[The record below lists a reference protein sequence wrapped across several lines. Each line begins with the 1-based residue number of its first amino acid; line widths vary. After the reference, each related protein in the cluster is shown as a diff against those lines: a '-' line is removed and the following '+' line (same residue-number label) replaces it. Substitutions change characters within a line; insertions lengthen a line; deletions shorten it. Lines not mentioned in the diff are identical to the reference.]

1 MSNNVGIISR
11 AGAAVKRVFGDNR
24 NQILRRTLAYFALF
38 LVLMGIAGFL
48 GSASGIVPIK
58 ASSGHWA
65 ITRWILQFSKERSV
79 ATHTLGM
86 KTPPLDAPGM
96 VLSGAGAYESNCR
109 GCHGS
114 PALQSP
120 RIAQAMTPRPPY
132 LPHTIPNWDSTELF
146 YIVKHGIK
154 FTGMPAWAA
163 QSRDDEVWSM
173 VAFLRK
179 FPELDAESYRRLV
192 FGEAPATAQVL
203 PGTMPRAIVDNC
215 ARCHGLDGLGRDAGV
230 FPKLARQNFEYLY
243 SSLLAYH
250 RGERHSGVM
259 GPIGTAL
266 TDQEIVEISRYYA
279 DLPTP
284 ASLPSPDTS
293 SAIERGAVIAREGI
307 PAQRVPP
314 CAECH
319 GPAEAPRNPAYPK
332 LEGQYADYLKLQ
344 LDLFKEG
351 ARGGSAYSHLMTR
364 VASSLTPEQMNDAAL
379 YYSSL
384 TNPVNPVKGF

>member
-1 MSNNVGIISR
+1 MSHKAGLIKR
-11 AGAAVKRVFGDNR
+11 AGAAVRRVFGDDR
-24 NQILRRTLAYFALF
+24 KQILRRAIAYLALF
-38 LVLMGIAGFL
+38 LILMGIAGL
-48 GSASGIVPIK
+48 LMSASGIVPIK

-65 ITRWILQFSKERSV
+65 ITRWVLQFSKERSV

-86 KTPPLDAPGM
+86 KTPPLDTPGL

-132 LPHTIPNWDSTELF
+132 LPHTIPNWDSNELF

-163 QSRDDEVWSM
+163 QSRDDEVWAM

-179 FPELDAESYRRLV
+179 FPELDAEGYRRLV
-192 FGEAPATAQVL
+192 FGEAPATTQVL

-215 ARCHGLDGLGRDAGV
+215 ARCHGLDGLGRGV
-230 FPKLARQNFEYLY
+230 AAFPKLARQNFDYLY
-243 SSLLAYH
+243 FSLHAYR

-266 TDQEIVEISRYYA
+266 TDQEIGEISRYYA
-279 DLPTP
+279 DLSTP
-284 ASLPSPDTS
+284 ATPPPPEAS
-293 SAIERGAVIAREGI
+293 SALERGAAIAWQGI

-314 CAECH
+314 CVECH
-319 GPAEAPRNPAYPK
+319 GPAETPRNPAYPK
-332 LEGQYADYLKLQ
+332 LQGQYAEYLKLQ
-344 LDLFKEG
+344 LDLFKKG
-351 ARGGSAYSHLMTR
+351 ARGGSAYAHLMTR
-364 VASSLTPEQMNDAAL
+364 VAGSLTPEQMNEVAL
-379 YYSSL
+379 YYASL
-384 TNPVNPVKGF
+384 TGNGPTH